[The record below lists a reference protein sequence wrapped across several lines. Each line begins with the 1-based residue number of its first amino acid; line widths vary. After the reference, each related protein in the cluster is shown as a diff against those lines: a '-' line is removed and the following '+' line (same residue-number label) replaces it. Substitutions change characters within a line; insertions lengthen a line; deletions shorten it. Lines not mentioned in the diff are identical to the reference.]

1 MKNIQGTI
9 LVTGATGTQGG
20 AVARHLLS
28 GGWQVRALTRDP
40 LKPGAQALAKLG
52 AEIVAGD
59 FDQRNSIDRALAG
72 AYGVFSV
79 QNWEG
84 GAARE
89 TQQGKMLA
97 DAARAAG
104 VKHFVYTSVGGA
116 ERNTGIVHF
125 NSKWEIEQHVRAL
138 GLPATILRPVFF
150 MDNFNS
156 PNFRPA
162 ILQGTLTLTLALRP
176 ARTMQMIAVDDI
188 GGFAA
193 LAFEKPREFIGRAF
207 ELAGDEL
214 TMPQVAEA
222 FSRVLGRTVRFVEQ
236 PIEQVRS
243 FNKEYAVMFEWFNRE
258 GYKADIAALRALY
271 PGLHNFQA
279 WLDKS
284 DWAQAT
290 ARA

>member
-1 MKNIQGTI
+1 MKSTQGTI
-9 LVTGATGTQGG
+9 LVTGATGKQGE

-52 AEIVAGD
+52 AEVVTGD
-59 FDQRNSIDRALAG
+59 FDQRTSIDRALAG

-79 QNWEG
+79 QNWEA

-89 TQQGKMLA
+89 IQQGKTFA

-104 VKHFVYTSVGGA
+104 VKQFVYSSVGGA
-116 ERNTGIVHF
+116 ERNTGILHF
-125 NSKWEIEQHVRAL
+125 DSKWEIEQHVRAL

-162 ILQGTLTLTLALRP
+162 ILQGTLTLALRP

-193 LAFEKPREFIGRAF
+193 LAFEKPGEYIGRAF

-243 FNKEYAVMFEWFNRE
+243 FSKEYAVMFEWFNRE
-258 GYKADIAALRALY
+258 GYKADIASLRALY

-284 DWAQAT
+284 GWTQAT

>member
-9 LVTGATGTQGG
+9 VVTGATGKQGG

-28 GGWQVRALTRDP
+28 DGWQVRALTRDP

-52 AEIVAGD
+52 AEVVTGD

-79 QNWEG
+79 QNFWEAG
-84 GAARE
+84 GAGE
-89 TQQGKMLA
+89 IQQGKTLA
-97 DAARAAG
+97 DTARAAG
-104 VKHFVYTSVGGA
+104 VKHFVYSSVGGA
-116 ERNTGIVHF
+116 ERNTGILHF
-125 NSKWEIEQHVRAL
+125 DSKWEIEQHVRAL

-162 ILQGTLTLTLALRP
+162 ILQGTLTLALRP
-176 ARTMQMIAVDDI
+176 ARTLQMIAVDDI

-193 LAFEKPREFIGRAF
+193 LAFEKPGEYIGRTF

-222 FSRVLGRTVRFVEQ
+222 FSRVLGRTVRFVQQ

-243 FNKEYAVMFEWFNRE
+243 FSKEYAVMFEWFNRE
-258 GYKADIAALRALY
+258 GYKADIVALRALY

-279 WLDKS
+279 WLDRS
-284 DWAQAT
+284 GWAQAT